1 MSMNAMQQLSTILQ
15 SEISNSTALASLLK
29 QERDALKI
37 SDVDKVSEIT
47 KLKQPY
53 LLKLEQLA
61 RQREQLLSAVGFPA
75 GKSGLEA
82 FIANQ
87 EEADAT
93 RMSMQVSR
101 LREVAKTCR
110 EFNQI
115 NGGIIN
121 VNRQYLVR
129 ALSILRGRDPET
141 GAYGP
146 GGEYTSQVVRQPLIG
161 RV

>member
-15 SEISNSTALASLLK
+15 SEISNSTALATLLK

-61 RQREQLLSAVGFPA
+61 RQREQLLTAVGFPA

-87 EEADAT
+87 EEAEAT
-93 RMSMQVSR
+93 RMSMQVTR

>member
-1 MSMNAMQQLSTILQ
+1 MNAMQQLSTILQ

>member
-29 QERDALKI
+29 QERDALKV

-93 RMSMQVSR
+93 RMSTQVSR

>member
-1 MSMNAMQQLSTILQ
+1 MSMNAIQQLSTILQ

>member
-15 SEISNSTALASLLK
+15 SEISNSTALATLLK

-61 RQREQLLSAVGFPA
+61 RQREQLLTAVGFPA

-87 EEADAT
+87 EEAEAT
-93 RMSMQVSR
+93 HMSMQVTR

>member
-15 SEISNSTALASLLK
+15 SEISNSNALASLLK
-29 QERDALKI
+29 QERDALKV

-93 RMSMQVSR
+93 RMSTQVSR

>member
-110 EFNQI
+110 
-115 NGGIIN
+115 
-121 VNRQYLVR
+121 
-129 ALSILRGRDPET
+129 
-141 GAYGP
+141 
-146 GGEYTSQVVRQPLIG
+146 
-161 RV
+161 